1 MVLPAAIPGPLEYW
15 VKELK
20 QLPGTFAMVHSKVI
34 VIDPYGEKPVVMT
47 GSHNMGPKASGVN
60 DENLLLIEGDGELAS
75 QYAGNIMQIYNQYRW
90 RQSVMAQHGKP
101 KWEGLEDDD
110 KWQIQNPDHPNDYD
124 KRRLRELDFWF
135 GKPTL
140 PATHPVVADDT
151 TDTDRTQDDAPP
163 QPKPTRRATALGA
176 VRPTGRKR

>member
-1 MVLPAAIPGPLEYW
+1 
-15 VKELK
+15 
-20 QLPGTFAMVHSKVI
+20 VHSKVI

-110 KWQIQNPDHPNDYD
+110 KWQIQNPDHPNAYD

-140 PATHPVVADDT
+140 PATHSVVADDT
-151 TDTDRTQDDAPP
+151 TDTDKAQDDAPP
-163 QPKPTRRATALGA
+163 HPKPPRHAAAVGAAHATTRKPARA
-176 VRPTGRKR
+176 TGRKR